1 MLSFTTRLV
10 RMGPASWQVKVQAC
24 GGRSWEVDSRGGEQ
38 GYSRYMAVGRAAG
51 GLSVHLP
58 VNVLVGADG
67 DNSRVRDLA
76 NISLMSRP
84 SCPSLSL
91 ISRPFCPSDRLSDCN
106 ISHLSLLPC

>member
-10 RMGPASWQVKVQAC
+10 RMGPASWQLKVQAC
-24 GGRSWEVDSRGGEQ
+24 CGRSWEVDSRGREQ
-38 GYSRYMAVGRAAG
+38 GYIAVGRAPG

-84 SCPSLSL
+84 SCPSDHLSH
-91 ISRPFCPSDRLSDCN
+91 RN

>member
-1 MLSFTTRLV
+1 M
-10 RMGPASWQVKVQAC
+10 QEC
-24 GGRSWEVDSRGGEQ
+24 GGRPWEVDRRGGEQ
-38 GYSRYMAVGRAAG
+38 GYIAVGRAAG

-84 SCPSLSL
+84 SCPSDHLSHRNL
-91 ISRPFCPSDRLSDCN
+91 P
-106 ISHLSLLPC
+106 HLSLLPC